1 MRTRED
7 LIMQMI
13 NATGRV
19 NVNALAQHFE
29 VSVETVRRDLTALA
43 KKKAWYI
50 ACMVGRLVKNR
61 KILAVLFK

>member
-19 NVNALAQHFE
+19 NVNTLAQHFE

-43 KKKAWYI
+43 KKAWYI
-50 ACMVGRLVKNR
+50 AYMVGRLVKKR